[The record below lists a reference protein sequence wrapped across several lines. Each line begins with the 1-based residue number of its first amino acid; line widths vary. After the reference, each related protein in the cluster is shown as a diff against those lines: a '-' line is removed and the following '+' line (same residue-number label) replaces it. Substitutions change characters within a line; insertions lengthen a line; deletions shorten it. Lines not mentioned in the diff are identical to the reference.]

1 MFLPKLI
8 LLELAQKYN
17 LDPTDLIQTHVIVA
31 PSLKIKELAK
41 FLTKEKA
48 NLYSLPTLAK
58 FNKFI
63 GAPAGKLIDLNT
75 FNSMLTRENL
85 TKANIAKAIVVFSER
100 AASETNPQVKER
112 YLKLAQF
119 FRELYNVVK
128 DVEFGRIS
136 VEEGDKRILEILK
149 KQKK

>member
-1 MFLPKLI
+1 MFLPKI
-8 LLELAQKYN
+8 TILELARKYN

-31 PSLKIKELAK
+31 PSLRLKEFVT

-58 FNKFI
+58 FNKFV
-63 GAPAGKLIDLNT
+63 GAPSGKFIDLNT
-75 FNSMLTRENL
+75 QTSRLARENL

-119 FRELYNVVK
+119 FRELYDVIK
-128 DVEFGRIS
+128 DVEFGR
-136 VEEGDKRILEILK
+136 
-149 KQKK
+149 